1 MLEDFGSGME
11 VVELKER
18 VEKLEA
24 ELQGER
30 ELLRE
35 QKVKAEE
42 ARAQASS
49 LQCQVDEMRG
59 ATSVDDSALMEEEVT
74 SLSEKE
80 EQVKLVEQLR
90 QEAAKTSEK
99 LEKAEGELA
108 KQ

>member
-1 MLEDFGSGME
+1 MAALKEGGAGSNTMLEDFGSGME
-11 VVELKER
+11 VVELKAR

-49 LQCQVDEMRG
+49 LQCQVRNLK
-59 ATSVDDSALMEEEVT
+59 SVDFF
-74 SLSEKE
+74 LSKNF
-80 EQVKLVEQLR
+80 QVMLSV
-90 QEAAKTSEK
+90 
-99 LEKAEGELA
+99 
-108 KQ
+108 

>member
-1 MLEDFGSGME
+1 MAALKEGGASSNTMLEDFGSGME
-11 VVELKER
+11 VVDLKER

-49 LQCQVDEMRG
+49 LQCQVRNLK
-59 ATSVDDSALMEEEVT
+59 SVDFF
-74 SLSEKE
+74 LSKNF
-80 EQVKLVEQLR
+80 QVMLSV
-90 QEAAKTSEK
+90 
-99 LEKAEGELA
+99 
-108 KQ
+108 

>member
-1 MLEDFGSGME
+1 MAALKEGGAGSNTMLEDFGSGME
-11 VVELKER
+11 VVDLKDR

-49 LQCQVDEMRG
+49 LQCQVRNLK
-59 ATSVDDSALMEEEVT
+59 SVYFF
-74 SLSEKE
+74 LS
-80 EQVKLVEQLR
+80 
-90 QEAAKTSEK
+90 
-99 LEKAEGELA
+99 
-108 KQ
+108 